1 MAKSTKSV
9 KARRASSI
17 ERCIAD
23 AEDFLQVKKAKKIT
37 KTKTMA
43 KTIAEAQHIIYPR
56 KHAPKPK
63 KIARKPKRPTRPA
76 VRSLPAVPA
85 TIIPAI
91 PPASTGSKI
100 VRARSLDKSI
110 KPSRATVF
118 KTGSRDNLPL
128 PAFGFIDVC
137 FCVDAT
143 GSMTS

>member
-1 MAKSTKSV
+1 MAKTTKSV

-37 KTKTMA
+37 KTKSMVR
-43 KTIAEAQHIIYPR
+43 TIEEGRHIVNPR
-56 KHAPKPK
+56 KVAPKPK
-63 KIARKPKRPTRPA
+63 KVARKPKRPTRPA
-76 VRSLPAVPA
+76 VRALPAPAPVVPSV
-85 TIIPAI
+85 
-91 PPASTGSKI
+91 PPVSAGTKI

-110 KPSRATVF
+110 KPSKATIF
-118 KTGSRDNLPL
+118 KTGSKDLPM

-143 GSMTS
+143 GSMSS